1 MDANFEDRFLLSAWG
16 TLTARIEPLLTETVV
31 RSLAGSDFKPQELM
45 FSEKPITIYLKWTEQ
60 DLLALSPLVRLMWGS
75 LIGELI
81 TTYDKAQGKNC
92 HPILLLIDEAGRT
105 GIPNLSDHASTVVG
119 REMSL
124 WIAVQDLSQLE
135 EIYGR
140 HKAKTLRNNCDTQI
154 YYRPNDLETAEY
166 IEKRLGRKS
175 DYATSRHLREG
186 TETSQGK
193 SEQGVPLLTAWE
205 IMQLKDEDIIG
216 FHRLIPPFKAK
227 RMDWRQHRLLTQRQQ
242 IPAPQ
247 LLPLPCLKDVTQK
260 LIWTREKNKKFA
272 DGYIDPDEI
281 E

>member
-1 MDANFEDRFLLSAWG
+1 
-16 TLTARIEPLLTETVV
+16 
-31 RSLAGSDFKPQELM
+31 
-45 FSEKPITIYLKWTEQ
+45 
-60 DLLALSPLVRLMWGS
+60 MWGS

-124 WIAVQDLSQLE
+124 WIAIQSLSQLE

-193 SEQGVPLLTAWE
+193 SEQGVPLMTAWE
-205 IMQLKDEDIIG
+205 IMQLKDEDIISSCKSS
-216 FHRLIPPFKAK
+216 HLHYK
-227 RMDWRQHRLLTQRQQ
+227 
-242 IPAPQ
+242 
-247 LLPLPCLKDVTQK
+247 
-260 LIWTREKNKKFA
+260 KNSVYA
-272 DGYIDPDEI
+272 
-281 E
+281 